1 MICLKTGPKTL
12 TFLTMLTLD
21 GSLEEGLAGLAG
33 GHTVMEARG
42 RVPTHQA
49 EPSGTLLLYLKHIS
63 TALAK

>member
-12 TFLTMLTLD
+12 TFFTMLTLN

-33 GHTVMEARG
+33 GHPVVEARG

-49 EPSGTLLLYLKHIS
+49 EPPRTLLLHLTHIKIS
-63 TALAK
+63 